1 MDEKLGPNNVVDI
14 GLVRSEVILYIVKF
28 VLIGIDM
35 KAFGVPS
42 AAISNV
48 HVTMHEHTCWKFHS
62 NDVKSLIVSV
72 STPRGGGPGDIPD
85 TIGGNNPLSICGT
98 FSPVGSM
105 SMDAIDEEEED

>member
-1 MDEKLGPNNVVDI
+1 
-14 GLVRSEVILYIVKF
+14 VILHIVKF

-72 STPRGGGPGDIPD
+72 STPEADQGISLTQSVV
-85 TIGGNNPLSICGT
+85 TILYRYVVRSRL
-98 FSPVGSM
+98 
-105 SMDAIDEEEED
+105 

>member
-28 VLIGIDM
+28 VLIGIDV

-48 HVTMHEHTCWKFHS
+48 HVTMHEHTCWKFNS
-62 NDVKSLIVSV
+62 NHVKSL
-72 STPRGGGPGDIPD
+72 T
-85 TIGGNNPLSICGT
+85 L
-98 FSPVGSM
+98 
-105 SMDAIDEEEED
+105 